1 MSQVLPVAW
10 YRFRATFARRWGGY
24 LSVVLLIGLVGGIA
38 MASIAAGRSTQSSYP
53 TFLASTNPS
62 DMTISVYAP
71 NSPSGAVIP
80 LTARI
85 ARLPGVKRVRDL
97 VGPDFVPLAPNGTP
111 RLNTLNDL
119 LVLASLDGGFLD
131 QDRPGIVQ
139 GRRAI
144 PGRPDEMVMTAN
156 AARLLGVRLGDVVPL
171 GFYTD
176 AQEALPAF
184 GTPRVA
190 PRFRAGVKL
199 VGIAVFNNSVVQDDI
214 DGAYGF
220 VLLTPALVR
229 EAVTVSPAAGA
240 PEAYALQLYHGGLD
254 VPAVEQEIRG
264 VVPRGATV
272 EFHVTARV
280 VTEVELA
287 VKPESVAL
295 GGFGAIA
302 ALVCLVLG
310 GQAIS
315 RQVRWGDDDR
325 RAMRALG
332 AAPSV
337 TAADGLIG
345 ILGAVAV
352 GSVVAIGVA
361 VALSP
366 LSPLGPVRPVYPGGG
381 IAFDWT
387 VFGIGLAVLLGV
399 LGAGAVA
406 LSYLG
411 TPHRAP
417 RVAVPTARSSVIA
430 RRAESTGMP
439 VAGVV
444 GIRFALEP
452 GRGRTAVP
460 VRSALVGTVVAVALV
475 VTTLTFASSLNT
487 LVSHPALYG
496 WNWDYAL
503 NPSNDV
509 PPQALELLS
518 HDPDVAG
525 WSGFDYNDVAID
537 DQTVPVLMA
546 RAPTEAVSPPVLSG
560 HGLEASNQVVMGA
573 ATLDVLHKK
582 VGETV
587 FLSYGTPADAPI
599 YIPPT
604 PLTIV
609 GTATFP
615 AVGFESL
622 VADHTS
628 MGTGAMF
635 SEAIFPPAFKR
646 AVETRDPNLNGPEL
660 VFVRLRNGVRPV
672 AGRADLE
679 RIADAADKVLA
690 ADPHSSGQNVT
701 VLGVQRPAQIVN
713 YHSIGSTPVVLAVG
727 LAAGAIAALGLTLA
741 ASVRRR
747 RRDLALLKTLGFTQR
762 QLAAAVAWQATVA
775 AITGVIVGI
784 PLGIV
789 IGRELWTLFA
799 HNLNAVPN
807 PSVPAIPVTIVAVGA
822 LVFANLVA
830 ALPGRSAARTP
841 TVLVLRA
848 E

>member
-1 MSQVLPVAW
+1 MSQVLHVAW
-10 YRFRATFARRWGGY
+10 YRFRATFGLRWGGY

-38 MASIAAGRSTQSSYP
+38 MGSIAAGRRTQSSYP

-62 DMTISVYAP
+62 DMTVSVYMP
-71 NSPSGAVIP
+71 NSPSGVVTP

-97 VGPDFVPLAPNGTP
+97 AGPDFVPLAPNGTP
-111 RLNTLNDL
+111 RLNALNNI
-119 LVLASLDGGFLD
+119 LVLASLDGDFLD

-139 GRRAI
+139 GQRAV
-144 PGRPDEMVMTAN
+144 PDNPNEMMMTAS
-156 AARLLGVRLGDVVPL
+156 AARLLGVHLGDVVPM

-176 AQEALPAF
+176 AQEALPGF
-184 GTPRVA
+184 GTERVA

-199 VGIAVFNNSVVQDDI
+199 VGIAVFDNSVVQDDI
-214 DGAYGF
+214 DAAYGF
-220 VLLTPALVR
+220 VLLTPALVQ
-229 EAVTVSPAAGA
+229 EAVKVSPAAGA
-240 PEAYALQLYHGGLD
+240 PEAYALQLDHGGID
-254 VPAVEQEIRG
+254 VSAVEQEIRRL
-264 VVPRGATV
+264 VPPGATA
-272 EFHVTARV
+272 EFHVTAPV

-287 VKPESVAL
+287 LKPESVAL

-310 GQAIS
+310 AQAIS

-352 GSVVAIGVA
+352 GSLLAIGVA
-361 VALSP
+361 VVLSP
-366 LSPLGPVRPVYPGGG
+366 LSPLGPVRPVYPDGG
-381 IAFDWT
+381 IAADWT

-417 RVAVPTARSSVIA
+417 PGVAPAPRSSVVA
-430 RRAESTGMP
+430 RRAESAGMP

-452 GRGRTAVP
+452 GQGRTAVP

-475 VTTLTFASSLNT
+475 VATLTFASSLNT

-496 WNWDYAL
+496 WNWNYAL
-503 NPSNDV
+503 DPSNDV
-509 PPQALELLS
+509 PPKALDLLS

-525 WSGFDYNDVAID
+525 WSGFDYTDVAID

-546 RAPTEAVSPPVLSG
+546 RSPTEAVSPPVLSG
-560 HGLEASNQVVMGA
+560 HVLEASNQIVVGA
-573 ATLDVLHKK
+573 ATLDVLHRK
-582 VGETV
+582 VGQTV
-587 FLSYGTPADAPI
+587 FVSYGAPADAPI

-604 PLTIV
+604 RLTIV

-615 AVGFESL
+615 AVGYESL

-628 MGTGAMF
+628 MGTGAMI
-635 SEAIFPPAFKR
+635 SEAIVPPAFQR
-646 AVETRDPNLNGPEL
+646 ALETPDPNLNGPEL
-660 VFVRLRNGVRPV
+660 IFVRLRNGVSPV
-672 AGRADLE
+672 AGRDDLQ
-679 RIADAADKVLA
+679 RVADAAERVFA
-690 ADPHSSGQNVT
+690 ADPHAHGQNVA

-713 YHSIGSTPVVLAVG
+713 YRSIGSTPVILAVG
-727 LAAGAIAALGLTLA
+727 LAAGAIAALALTLA

-762 QLAAAVAWQATVA
+762 QLAAAVACQATVA

-784 PLGIV
+784 PLGII

-799 HNLNAVPN
+799 HNLNAVPD
-807 PSVPAIPVTIVAVGA
+807 PSVPAVPVTIVALGA

-841 TVLVLRA
+841 TALVLRA

>member
-1 MSQVLPVAW
+1 MSQILPVAW

-38 MASIAAGRSTQSSYP
+38 MGSIAAGRRTQSSYP

-62 DMTISVYAP
+62 DLTVAVYAP
-71 NSPSGAVIP
+71 NSPSGAVTP

-85 ARLPGVKRVRDL
+85 ARLPGVKTVRDL
-97 VGPDFVPLAPNGTP
+97 VGPDFVPLSPNGTP
-111 RLNTLNDL
+111 RLNALNDL

-139 GRRAI
+139 GRRAV
-144 PGRPDEMVMTAN
+144 PDNPNEMVMTAH
-156 AARLLGVRLGDVVPL
+156 AARVLGVRVGEVVPL

-184 GTPRVA
+184 GTRRVA

-214 DGAYGF
+214 DRAYGF

-229 EAVTVSPAAGA
+229 KAVTVSPAAGA
-240 PEAYALQLYHGGLD
+240 PEAYALQLDHGGAD
-254 VPAVEQEIRG
+254 VPAVEQDIRR

-295 GGFGAIA
+295 AGFGAIA
-302 ALVCLVLG
+302 ALVCLVLAA
-310 GQAIS
+310 QAIS
-315 RQVRWGDDDR
+315 REVRWGDDDR

-332 AAPSV
+332 AAPSA

-361 VALSP
+361 VGLSP
-366 LSPLGPVRPVYPGGG
+366 LSPLGPVRPFYPDGG

-387 VFGIGLAVLLGV
+387 VFGIGLAVLLGM

-417 RVAVPTARSSVIA
+417 RGLPQTARSSVVA
-430 RRAESTGMP
+430 RRAESAGMP

-475 VTTLTFASSLNT
+475 VATLTFASSLNT

-496 WNWDYAL
+496 WNWNYAL
-503 NPSNDV
+503 NPSNAV
-509 PPQALELLS
+509 PPKALDLLS

-546 RAPTEAVSPPVLSG
+546 RSPTELVSPPVLSG
-560 HGLEASNQVVMGA
+560 HGLEASNQIVVGA
-573 ATLDVLHKK
+573 ATLDVLHKH

-599 YIPPT
+599 YVPPT
-604 PLTIV
+604 RLRIV

-615 AVGFESL
+615 AVGYESL

-635 SEAIFPPAFKR
+635 SEAIFPPAFQR

-660 VFVRLRNGVRPV
+660 VFVRLRKGVGPA
-672 AGRADLE
+672 AGVADLQ
-679 RIADAADKVLA
+679 RIAYAADKVFA
-690 ADPHSSGQNVT
+690 ADPHAYGQNVA

-713 YHSIGSTPVVLAVG
+713 YRSIGSTPVILAVG

-762 QLAAAVAWQATVA
+762 QLVAAVAWQATVA

-799 HNLNAVPN
+799 HNLNAVPD
-807 PSVPAIPVTIVAVGA
+807 PSVPAVPVTIVAMGA

-841 TVLVLRA
+841 TALVLRA

>member
-10 YRFRATFARRWGGY
+10 YRFRVTFARRWGGY

-38 MASIAAGRSTQSSYP
+38 MASIAGGRLTQSSYP
-53 TFLASTNPS
+53 RFLASTNPS

-71 NSPSGAVIP
+71 NSPSGAVTP

-85 ARLPGVKRVRDL
+85 ALLPGVKRVRDL
-97 VGPDFVPLAPNGTP
+97 VGLDFVPLAPDGTP
-111 RLNTLNDL
+111 RLNTLNEL

-139 GRRAI
+139 GRRAV
-144 PGRPDEMVMTAN
+144 PDNPNEMVMTAN
-156 AARLLGVRLGDVVPL
+156 AARDLGVRLGEVVPM

-184 GTPRVA
+184 GTPKVA

-240 PEAYALQLYHGGLD
+240 PEVYALQLDNGGGD

-264 VVPRGATV
+264 VVPPGATV

-310 GQAIS
+310 AQAVS
-315 RQVRWGDDDR
+315 RQVRWGDDDG

-345 ILGAVAV
+345 ILGAVAI

-361 VALSP
+361 VGLSP
-366 LSPLGPVRPVYPGGG
+366 LSPLGPVRPVYPDRG

-411 TPHRAP
+411 TSHRAP
-417 RVAVPTARSSVIA
+417 RVAAPTARSSVVA

-452 GRGRTAVP
+452 GQGRTAVP

-496 WNWDYAL
+496 WNWNYAL
-503 NPSNDV
+503 NPSNAV

-546 RAPTEAVSPPVLSG
+546 RAPSEVVSPPVLSG
-560 HGLEASNQVVMGA
+560 HGLEATNQVVMGA
-573 ATLDVLHKK
+573 ATLGVLHKK

-587 FLSYGTPADAPI
+587 FLSYGNPADAPL

-635 SEAIFPPAFKR
+635 SEAIFPPAFQR

-660 VFVRLRNGVRPV
+660 VFVRLRNGVSPV
-672 AGRADLE
+672 AGQADLQ
-679 RIADAADKVLA
+679 RVAVAADKVLA
-690 ADPHSSGQNVT
+690 GDPHAYGDNVV

-713 YHSIGSTPVVLAVG
+713 YHSIGSTPVILAVG

-799 HNLNAVPN
+799 HNLNAVPD

-841 TVLVLRA
+841 TVLVLRT

>member
-1 MSQVLPVAW
+1 
-10 YRFRATFARRWGGY
+10 
-24 LSVVLLIGLVGGIA
+24 
-38 MASIAAGRSTQSSYP
+38 
-53 TFLASTNPS
+53 
-62 DMTISVYAP
+62 
-71 NSPSGAVIP
+71 
-80 LTARI
+80 
-85 ARLPGVKRVRDL
+85 
-97 VGPDFVPLAPNGTP
+97 
-111 RLNTLNDL
+111 
-119 LVLASLDGGFLD
+119 
-131 QDRPGIVQ
+131 
-139 GRRAI
+139 
-144 PGRPDEMVMTAN
+144 
-156 AARLLGVRLGDVVPL
+156 VVP
-171 GFYTD
+171 
-176 AQEALPAF
+176 
-184 GTPRVA
+184 PR
-190 PRFRAGVKL
+190 
-199 VGIAVFNNSVVQDDI
+199 
-214 DGAYGF
+214 
-220 VLLTPALVR
+220 
-229 EAVTVSPAAGA
+229 
-240 PEAYALQLYHGGLD
+240 
-254 VPAVEQEIRG
+254 
-264 VVPRGATV
+264 ATV

-287 VKPESVAL
+287 LKPESVAL

-310 GQAIS
+310 AQAIS
-315 RQVRWGDDDR
+315 REVRWGDDDR

-345 ILGAVAV
+345 ILGAVAI
-352 GSVVAIGVA
+352 GSLVAIGVA
-361 VALSP
+361 VGLSP
-366 LSPLGPVRPVYPGGG
+366 LSPLGPVRTVYPDGG
-381 IAFDWT
+381 IALDWT

-417 RVAVPTARSSVIA
+417 RGLPPTARSSVVA
-430 RRAESTGMP
+430 RRAESAGMP

-444 GIRFALEP
+444 GVRFALEP

-496 WNWDYAL
+496 WNWNYAL
-503 NPSNDV
+503 DPSNDV
-509 PPQALELLS
+509 PPQALGLLR
-518 HDPDVAG
+518 HDHDVAG
-525 WSGFDYNDVAID
+525 WSGFDYNDMEID

-546 RAPTEAVSPPVLSG
+546 PAPTEVVSPPVLSG
-560 HGLEASNQVVMGA
+560 HGLEASNQVVVGA

-604 PLTIV
+604 RLVIV

-628 MGTGAMF
+628 MGTGALF
-635 SEAIFPPAFKR
+635 SEAIFPPAFQR
-646 AVETRDPNLNGPEL
+646 AVETRDQNLNGPEL
-660 VFVRLRNGVRPV
+660 VFVRLRNGVRPAV
-672 AGRADLE
+672 GRADMQ
-679 RIADAADKVLA
+679 RIADAADKVFA
-690 ADPHSSGQNVT
+690 NDPHAYGQNVI

-713 YHSIGSTPVVLAVG
+713 YRSIGSTPVILAAG
-727 LAAGAIAALGLTLA
+727 LAAGAIAALALTLA

-762 QLAAAVAWQATVA
+762 QLAATVAWQATVA

-799 HNLNAVPN
+799 HNLNAVPD
-807 PSVPAIPVTIVAVGA
+807 PSVPAIPV
-822 LVFANLVA
+822 ANLVA

-841 TVLVLRA
+841 TALVLRA